1 MCQPRG
7 FFNQIEWLLMLCE
20 NKIPVFKIHLKNEVK
35 IEKGHELFYHFHC
48 KQFRVQTAKTSL
60 ENNADAR

>member
-1 MCQPRG
+1 M
-7 FFNQIEWLLMLCE
+7 IIIVWK
-20 NKIPVFKIHLKNEVK
+20 NKIPVFKIHLKNGVK